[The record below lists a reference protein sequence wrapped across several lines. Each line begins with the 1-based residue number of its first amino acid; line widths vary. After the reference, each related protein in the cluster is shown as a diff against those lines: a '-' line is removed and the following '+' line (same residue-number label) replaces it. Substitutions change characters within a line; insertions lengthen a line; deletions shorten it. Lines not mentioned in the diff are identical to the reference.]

1 MKKMKQ
7 WLQSSKQKLAGVW
20 QQQREKLQQSCL
32 SQKFSAVA
40 ALILLSLFLLMF
52 GLLSLLLFGTFSL
65 IAALQLLFAKK
76 PVLAAEQVIIETTAV
91 RRDAKL

>member
-1 MKKMKQ
+1 MKKMKD
-7 WLQSSKQKLAGVW
+7 WLQGTKQKLAEIW
-20 QQQREKLQQSCL
+20 QQQRKKLQQSGL
-32 SQKFSAVA
+32 SQKYSGVA

-52 GLLSLLLFGTFSL
+52 GLLSLLLLAAFSL

-91 RRDAKL
+91 RHNAKL